1 MKANW
6 AFNNITEEETDGVV
20 DAKVE
25 EHPLDTPAGTPF
37 IASVCSGIPQ
47 LVVRTHH
54 NGTQQA
60 WWYLNGTEWLQTDH
74 QDLDHITPLTT
85 EKA

>member
-1 MKANW
+1 MTGNW
-6 AFNNITEEETDGVV
+6 PSKETMEGETDGVV

-25 EHPLDTPAGTPF
+25 EHPLNTPAGTPF

-54 NGTQQA
+54 TSELQA

-85 EKA
+85 ETP

>member
-1 MKANW
+1 M
-6 AFNNITEEETDGVV
+6 
-20 DAKVE
+20 
-25 EHPLDTPAGTPF
+25 EHLHAPAGTPF

-54 NGTQQA
+54 TTEQQA

-74 QDLDHITPLTT
+74 QDLDYIIPLEVTPHV
-85 EKA
+85 

>member
-6 AFNNITEEETDGVV
+6 PSIDTTEDGAEGVV

-25 EHPLDTPAGTPF
+25 EHPLNTPAGTPF

-54 NGTQQA
+54 TNELQA
-60 WWYLNGTEWLQTDH
+60 WWYLNGTEWVQTDH
-74 QDLDHITPLTT
+74 QDLDHITPLVM
-85 EKA
+85 EKP